1 MGDKGSMEDILARL
15 GAQEKKLQEQEVK
28 HQEALS
34 TIQEQKELLDNFAEE
49 QNNMQASQ
57 LVARENLRQSQ
68 KGTFR
73 INLMIVTLMQL
84 CCSCRASQAQISCSE
99 EELISPIPPPV
110 GNF

>member
-34 TIQEQKELLDNFAEE
+34 TIKEQKELLDNFAEE
-49 QNNMQASQ
+49 QNNMQASH

-68 KGTFR
+68 KGTF
-73 INLMIVTLMQL
+73 
-84 CCSCRASQAQISCSE
+84 QIKS
-99 EELISPIPPPV
+99 
-110 GNF
+110 

>member
-1 MGDKGSMEDILARL
+1 M
-15 GAQEKKLQEQEVK
+15 QEQEVK

-68 KGTFR
+68 KGT
-73 INLMIVTLMQL
+73 
-84 CCSCRASQAQISCSE
+84 CQIKS
-99 EELISPIPPPV
+99 
-110 GNF
+110 